1 MRAMKSL
8 KYLIPNGF
16 TATSMPWLGVGRL
29 FKLGQFELAAW
40 MILWEVLLDAGW
52 LCSSFV
58 ECVLR
63 IRDAIRLLLDFIIF
77 GIAPLRSSFSG

>member
-8 KYLIPNGF
+8 KYLVPNTLRPF
-16 TATSMPWLGVGRL
+16 YALWLGVGRL
-29 FKLGQFELAAW
+29 FSSGHSMAAW
-40 MILWEVLLDAGW
+40 MILWGVSGETGW

-63 IRDAIRLLLDFIIF
+63 IRDAIRLL
-77 GIAPLRSSFSG
+77 R